1 MELRHL
7 EYFVAVA
14 EERNFTRAAARV
26 NIVQSAVSSAI
37 RSLERELGTPLLERT
52 SRRVMLTDA
61 GAVFLPKARAALDAA
76 RDARDAVDEVR
87 GGLRGTVRIG
97 TMTSVSLVDVPA
109 LLGRYHQRY
118 PQVDLQ
124 LTASPSS
131 SSQAIAEGVAE
142 GRFDLAFVSL
152 PERAPVGIVQ
162 RELAAD
168 ELFLIVASGH
178 RLAGRRRV
186 LITELA
192 DEAFVEF
199 PAGYGNRVVA
209 DRAFAAAGL
218 TRRIAVEIT
227 NIAEGADYVRH
238 GLGIALLPRFI
249 IPRRRDL
256 ARITVT
262 GADLRW
268 PMSLAVPAART
279 PSAAARALITMID
292 QALPAG
298 SPLSESVRRN
308 AVHGRASHSRRNRS
322 RSTMRPA
329 KIASAMRPAVVH
341 VVV

>member
-26 NIVQSAVSSAI
+26 HIVQSAVSAAI
-37 RSLERELGTPLLERT
+37 KSLERELGTPLLERT
-52 SRRVMLTDA
+52 SRRVRLTDA
-61 GAVFLPKARAALDAA
+61 GAALLPKARATLDAA

-109 LLGRYHQRY
+109 LLGRYHRRY

-131 SSQAIAEGVAE
+131 GSQTIAETVAE
-142 GRFDLAFVSL
+142 GGFDLAFVSL
-152 PERAPVGIVQ
+152 PDRTPAGIVL

-168 ELFLIVASGH
+168 DLVLVVAADH
-178 RLAGRRRV
+178 RLAGRRRIP
-186 LITELA
+186 ITELA
-192 DEAFVEF
+192 DETFVEF

-209 DRAFAAAGL
+209 DRAFASAGL

-249 IPRRRDL
+249 VPRRHDL
-256 ARITVT
+256 TRLTVT

-268 PMSLAVPAART
+268 PMSLAIPATRNI
-279 PSAAARALITMID
+279 SAAARALITMID
-292 QALPAG
+292 QVLPAQQDTT
-298 SPLSESVRRN
+298 
-308 AVHGRASHSRRNRS
+308 GRASDG
-322 RSTMRPA
+322 T
-329 KIASAMRPAVVH
+329 
-341 VVV
+341 